1 MYEKEIQKEYKAK
14 NMEKMPL
21 FAFGDFPMV
30 SLVASSCVVWKR
42 DWVAWAIYS
51 SDLHTTNFH
60 LAALNGP
67 VHFNEN
73 QILWQWSSR
82 TISKKNIQIL
92 QVNFF
97 PSSLASGAPVGG
109 VVYVVC
115 LMVHD
120 DH

>member
-1 MYEKEIQKEYKAK
+1 
-14 NMEKMPL
+14 
-21 FAFGDFPMV
+21 MV

-51 SDLHTTNFH
+51 SDLRITNLH
-60 LAALNGP
+60 LVALNDP
-67 VHFNEN
+67 VHLNEN
-73 QILWQWSSR
+73 QILWQW
-82 TISKKNIQIL
+82 SKKNIQIL

-97 PSSLASGAPVGG
+97 PSSLASGAPVGCVTKG
-109 VVYVVC
+109 VC

>member
-1 MYEKEIQKEYKAK
+1 MKRKYKK
-14 NMEKMPL
+14 NIKPKTWRKCHF
-21 FAFGDFPMV
+21 FAFGDLPMV

-51 SDLHTTNFH
+51 SDLHTTNLH
-60 LAALNGP
+60 LVALNDP
-67 VHFNEN
+67 VHLNEN

-82 TISKKNIQIL
+82 TISKKNVQIL

-97 PSSLASGAPVGG
+97 PSSLASGAPVGC
-109 VVYVVC
+109 VTKVVC

>member
-1 MYEKEIQKEYKAK
+1 
-14 NMEKMPL
+14 
-21 FAFGDFPMV
+21 MV

-51 SDLHTTNFH
+51 SDLHTTNLH
-60 LAALNGP
+60 LVALNDP
-67 VHFNEN
+67 VHLNEN

-97 PSSLASGAPVGG
+97 PSSLASGAPVGC
-109 VVYVVC
+109 VTKVVC